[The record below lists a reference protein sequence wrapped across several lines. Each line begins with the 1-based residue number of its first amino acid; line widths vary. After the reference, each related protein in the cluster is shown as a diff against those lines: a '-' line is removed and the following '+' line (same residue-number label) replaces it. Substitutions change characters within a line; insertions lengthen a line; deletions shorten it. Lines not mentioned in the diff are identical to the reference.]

1 MKPNVTMVTGAGLFV
16 VANITDGRF
25 KRIGSLVSG
34 GIANASAG
42 KDTSSTVDQLKND
55 FVVLAGEL
63 LFIAMASVVAESS
76 DTASNVILTMFIGLW
91 LVWGMVNQAN
101 IGGWLNNFQ
110 PKQTK

>member
-1 MKPNVTMVTGAGLFV
+1 MKPNVTMVVGAGLFV

-25 KRIGSLVSG
+25 QRIGGLVTG
-34 GIANASAG
+34 GIAQAASGKNAAPS
-42 KDTSSTVDQLKND
+42 VDQLKND
-55 FVVLAGEL
+55 FVVIAGEL
-63 LFIAMASVVAESS
+63 LFIAMASVVADTS

-110 PKQTK
+110 PKTK